1 MVNLGNNRTC
11 WKFTRF
17 LDEAAAIYKQNE
29 LSTAE
34 RVRVAKIQA
43 EILRVI
49 LNCAKFLKK
58 SANELVAEEI
68 EINDYID
75 EISELMNGL
84 MDEIEAIVL
93 FAQIENMTPLFPQKV
108 MTYQTAEC

>member
-1 MVNLGNNRTC
+1 M
-11 WKFTRF
+11 
-17 LDEAAAIYKQNE
+17 
-29 LSTAE
+29 
-34 RVRVAKIQA
+34 
-43 EILRVI
+43 
-49 LNCAKFLKK
+49 
-58 SANELVAEEI
+58 VAEEI

-84 MDEIEAIVL
+84 MDGIEAIVL